1 MSIFG
6 NITKGLTNL
15 LDFSS
20 NEEDL
25 NSLSKEDLLKKVSSI
40 NAENVSMQK
49 SINEISKENYLLSNS
64 IINDN
69 NKKNSEFSKFL
80 NVMQMNLLHLNNI
93 NNINYT
99 NNDFKKFLYNEKLF
113 YGWIKLI
120 EKKIN

>member
-113 YGWIKLI
+113 YG
-120 EKKIN
+120 